1 MVIVLLQRNN
11 RVDNIPLIN
20 NILLE
25 KQWSKLHQTAGT
37 GKALVACVC
46 VCRFYFTFAFGTATS
61 PASCNTDYCIKLV
74 TIKDLLNLG
83 LNLLISNDKK
93 KKQWMSYS
101 YCSVQKLVIYCDIQL
116 QILPRISSNDLRSS
130 LGRWPSIFSHTK
142 EIEQAHKSG

>member
-1 MVIVLLQRNN
+1 MKEGNLRMVIVLLQRNN

-37 GKALVACVC
+37 GKALVACVW

-93 KKQWMSYS
+93 KTTDVLLLLFCATAGYLLWHSASDTTSYFIKWFK
-101 YCSVQKLVIYCDIQL
+101 KLT
-116 QILPRISSNDLRSS
+116 
-130 LGRWPSIFSHTK
+130 GKMT
-142 EIEQAHKSG
+142 

>member
-74 TIKDLLNLG
+74 TTKDLLNLG
-83 LNLLISNDKK
+83 LDLLISNDKK
-93 KKQWMSYS
+93 KTMDVLLLLF
-101 YCSVQKLVIYCDIQL
+101 CAKLVIYCDIQL

-130 LGRWPSIFSHTK
+130 LGRWHSIFSHTK
-142 EIEQAHKSG
+142 EIEQAHNSG

>member
-1 MVIVLLQRNN
+1 MKEGRLRMVIVLLQRND

-25 KQWSKLHQTAGT
+25 KQWSKLHQTAGN

-83 LNLLISNDKK
+83 LDLLISNDKK
-93 KKQWMSYS
+93 NNGCLTLIVLCKSWLFIVTFSFRY
-101 YCSVQKLVIYCDIQL
+101 YLVFHQMI
-116 QILPRISSNDLRSS
+116 
-130 LGRWPSIFSHTK
+130 
-142 EIEQAHKSG
+142 

>member
-1 MVIVLLQRNN
+1 MKEGSLRMVIVLLQRNN

-93 KKQWMSYS
+93 KNNGCLTLIVLCKTGYLLWHSASDTTSYFIKWFK
-101 YCSVQKLVIYCDIQL
+101 KLT
-116 QILPRISSNDLRSS
+116 
-130 LGRWPSIFSHTK
+130 GKMT
-142 EIEQAHKSG
+142 

>member
-1 MVIVLLQRNN
+1 MKEGSFRMVIVLLQRNN

-93 KKQWMSYS
+93 KKTMDVLLLLFCAKAGYLLWHSASDTTLYFIKWFK
-101 YCSVQKLVIYCDIQL
+101 KLT
-116 QILPRISSNDLRSS
+116 
-130 LGRWPSIFSHTK
+130 GKMT
-142 EIEQAHKSG
+142 

>member
-1 MVIVLLQRNN
+1 MKEGSLRMVIVLLQRNN

-74 TIKDLLNLG
+74 TTKDLLNLG
-83 LNLLISNDKK
+83 LDLLISNDK

-101 YCSVQKLVIYCDIQL
+101 YCSVQNWLFIVTFSFRYYLVFHQMI
-116 QILPRISSNDLRSS
+116 
-130 LGRWPSIFSHTK
+130 
-142 EIEQAHKSG
+142 